1 MLYSTSQTH
10 MLALSPQGIH
20 PVRIADGYERAAEVA
35 KQHLAKI
42 ADTIEFHAQDKE
54 PLYLTAMTTLSS
66 KIVNK
71 HKRKM
76 AEIAVDA
83 VFAVADLKR
92 KDVNFDMIKV
102 VCKPGGKLEDTRLI
116 HGIILDKDFSH
127 PQVLFSVDLVTINPR
142 GLITFIYH

>member
-1 MLYSTSQTH
+1 M
-10 MLALSPQGIH
+10 
-20 PVRIADGYERAAEVA
+20 A
-35 KQHLAKI
+35 KKHLATI
-42 ADTIEFHAQDKE
+42 ADTVDFCESDKE

-83 VFAVADLKR
+83 VFSVADLKR

-127 PQVLFSVDLVTINPR
+127 PQVSFVQRSRQNILFFKSNQHPYYC
-142 GLITFIYH
+142 F

>member
-1 MLYSTSQTH
+1 MFVCR
-10 MLALSPQGIH
+10 LSSQGIH

-35 KQHLAKI
+35 KKHLAKI
-42 ADTIEFHAQDKE
+42 ADTVDFNAKDKE
-54 PLYLTAMTTLSS
+54 PLYLTAMTTVSS

-83 VFAVADLKR
+83 VFAVADLER

-127 PQVLFSVDLVTINPR
+127 PQV
-142 GLITFIYH
+142 

>member
-1 MLYSTSQTH
+1 M
-10 MLALSPQGIH
+10 
-20 PVRIADGYERAAEVA
+20 A
-35 KQHLAKI
+35 KKHLATI
-42 ADTIEFHAQDKE
+42 ADTVDFCESDKE

-127 PQVLFSVDLVTINPR
+127 PQVSFVQRSRQNILLKSSQYPFLTLTCAPKDAKGSE
-142 GLITFIYH
+142 GC